1 MNSDP
6 VVIHLDLIARALEA
20 MGYAIEVNYTTA
32 TIIVWLDEW
41 PVTIEV
47 KRRSGANVGQ
57 TVSLPMASQ
66 AASRGN
72 LGKLTVCPTFS
83 EE

>member
-1 MNSDP
+1 
-6 VVIHLDLIARALEA
+6 

-47 KRRSGANVGQ
+47 KRMKV
-57 TVSLPMASQ
+57 
-66 AASRGN
+66 
-72 LGKLTVCPTFS
+72 
-83 EE
+83 